1 MRDYVVSASPSTTIP
16 VTVGGT
22 FPVRRIYCVGR
33 NYAAHARE
41 MGHDP
46 TREEPFFFLKP
57 ADAIV
62 LSGVRVRY
70 PRMTREFHHEV
81 ELVLAIGKDGS
92 EISPDRAHEHIY
104 GAGVGVDLTRRD
116 LQMEAK
122 KQGRPWD
129 MGKAFDHS
137 APCGALTPLNG
148 RPIPADSA
156 IWLTVNG
163 AIRQRSTLGQLIW
176 SPAEIVF
183 WLSKYVDLRAGDL
196 IYTGTPEGVGPL
208 ARGDA
213 LHAHIDGYSDLHISI
228 DVAGTDTAA
237 DVR

>member
-1 MRDYVVSASPSTTIP
+1 VSASSQSMVP
-16 VTVGGT
+16 VTDGGQ
-22 FPVRRIYCVGR
+22 FLVRRIYCVGR

-62 LSGVRVRY
+62 LTDQVVSY

-81 ELVLAIGKDGS
+81 ELVLAIGKDGAEIPS
-92 EISPDRAHEHIY
+92 ERAYEHIY
-104 GAGVGVDLTRRD
+104 GAAVGIDLTRRD

-122 KQGRPWD
+122 RQGRPWD
-129 MGKAFDHS
+129 MGKAFDRS
-137 APCGALTPLNG
+137 APCGAITPLNG
-148 RPIPADSA
+148 RRVVGESA
-156 IWLTVNG
+156 IWLTVNN
-163 AIRQRSTLGQLIW
+163 AVRQQSTLAQLIW

-183 WLSKYVDLRAGDL
+183 WLSKYVDLCAGDL

-208 ARGDA
+208 LPGDA
-213 LHAHIDGYSDLHISI
+213 LHAHIDGFSDLRISI
-228 DVAGTDTAA
+228 EAPGAG
-237 DVR
+237 VRGVND

>member
-1 MRDYVVSASPSTTIP
+1 MGYVVSACSQTIVP
-16 VTVGGT
+16 VTDGGQ

-62 LSGVRVRY
+62 LTDQIVSY
-70 PRMTREFHHEV
+70 PRMSREFHHEV
-81 ELVLAIGKDGS
+81 ELVLAIGRDGA
-92 EISPDRAHEHIY
+92 EISSERAHDHIF
-104 GAGVGVDLTRRD
+104 GAAVGVDLTRRD

-137 APCGALTPLNG
+137 APCGAITPLDG
-148 RPIPADSA
+148 QRIASDSA
-156 IWLTVNG
+156 IWLTVNN
-163 AIRQRSTLGQLIW
+163 AIRQQSTLAELIW

-183 WLSKYVDLRAGDL
+183 WLSKYVDIRAGDL

-208 ARGDA
+208 SPGDV
-213 LHAHIDGYSDLHISI
+213 LQAHIDGLSDLRISI
-228 DVAGTDTAA
+228 GAPRAA
-237 DVR
+237 VQANAND